1 MKALR
6 RFFRRLTSWT
16 TSARDEE
23 FLRAEIED
31 HVAMQAAEYVR
42 DGLSPE
48 EARRQALLKFGS
60 VEAIKESYRDQRGL
74 PLLETLARDTRHALR
89 RLRKNPVFTA
99 AVVLTLA
106 IGIGAN
112 TAIFGVVES
121 VLIRPLPY
129 PDAEALVGVW
139 HTAPGMSAGD
149 PRMSCSPSMYF
160 TYRDENRTFQ
170 HFGLWRFGVAPVTGA
185 GEPELPRVL
194 MVTHGV
200 LDALDVKPLLG
211 RWFSPADDTP
221 GTPET
226 VILTHGYWRRRFLGD
241 TCIIGRS
248 MTINARPHTV
258 IGVMPES
265 FQFSRNSR
273 EPELILP
280 LQFERSRVNLGT
292 FANQGIARLKPGVT
306 MEAANADLA
315 RMLGVWLQSWPPPP
329 GFDSAV
335 FRNARFGPQIQPL
348 KQEIVGNVGAML
360 WVVMGTLAIVLLI
373 ACANVASLL
382 LVDAEVRGPE
392 LAIRAALGAGWRRIA
407 GQLLA
412 ESMTLGLLGGA
423 LGVGPAYVGLKLLA
437 ARGPSTLPR
446 LDEIQFDPWVLAF
459 AFGASLLSGALA
471 GIIPLLKYT
480 RPPAAALRT
489 VGRTFSQTRER
500 HRARNT
506 LVVVQVAL
514 ALVLLVGAG
523 LMIRT
528 FQQLRAVQ
536 PGFTQPEEIHIVR
549 SSIPEAIAKEPARA
563 MRMWQ
568 EILDKIAAIPGVTS
582 VGLAGQVPLESQLGF
597 RNRQRLDAERPT
609 LEGRPRNTSVEMRL
623 IAPSFFETMG
633 TRIIAGRDFTWP
645 DLYEHRHVAIVSD
658 NLARAWWREPRAALG
673 QRVRESSIAPWR
685 EVVGVVEDVYDDGVH
700 VPAPEFAYLP
710 ALMDRHLVFDREFV
724 LRGATF
730 AIRSERAGTESLL
743 GEARNAIW
751 SVNGRQPAFS
761 FVNTVGQLYDQS
773 MARTSFTLV
782 ILAIVGG
789 MALLLGIVGIYGVIA
804 YAVSQRTREI
814 GVRMALGAQPA
825 TMLPVFLR
833 QGLLLAVIGVGVG
846 LAAAVGLTRLMSS
859 LLFGVSAVDPLTYA
873 AVSAL
878 LMAAAVLASYVP
890 ARRAMAIDPVEALRA
905 E

>member
-23 FLRAEIED
+23 FLRAEFDD

-42 DGLSPE
+42 DGLSPD

-74 PLLETLARDTRHALR
+74 PWLDTLGRDTRHALR
-89 RLRKNPVFTA
+89 RFRKNPAFTA
-99 AVVLTLA
+99 AVMLTLA
-106 IGIGAN
+106 LGIGGN
-112 TAIFGVVES
+112 TAIFGVIES

-139 HTAPGMSAGD
+139 HTAPGMSAAD
-149 PRMSCSPSMYF
+149 PRMNCSPSMYF

-170 HFGLWRFGVAPVTGA
+170 HFGVWRFGVAPITGA
-185 GEPELPRVL
+185 GEPELPRAL

-211 RWFSPADDTP
+211 RWFSQADDTP
-221 GTPET
+221 ASAET
-226 VILTHGYWRRRFLGD
+226 VILTHGYWGRRFLGD
-241 TCIIGRS
+241 SSVIGRT
-248 MTINARPHTV
+248 MIINARPHTV

-265 FQFSRNSR
+265 FEFSRNAR

-280 LQFERSRVNLGT
+280 LQLERPRSLGT
-292 FANQGIARLKPGVT
+292 FAFQGIARLRPGVT
-306 MEAANADLA
+306 LTQANADLA
-315 RMLGVWLQSWPPPP
+315 RMLEVWLRSWPSPR
-329 GFDSAV
+329 GLDSAV
-335 FRNARFGPQIQPL
+335 FLNARFAPQIQPL
-348 KQEIVGNVGAML
+348 KQEIVGNAGTML
-360 WVVMGTLAIVLLI
+360 WVVMGTLAMVLLI

-392 LAIRAALGAGWRRIA
+392 LAVRAALGAGWRRIA

-423 LGVGPAYVGLKLLA
+423 LGLGPAYLGLKILA

-446 LDEIQFDPWVLAF
+446 LNEISFDPWVLAF

-471 GIIPLLKYT
+471 GIIPLAKYA

-528 FQQLRAVQ
+528 FQQLRAMQ
-536 PGFTQPEEIHIVR
+536 PGFTQPETIHIVR
-549 SSIPEAIAKEPARA
+549 SSIPETVAKEPARA

-582 VGLAGQVPLESQLGF
+582 VGLAGQVPLEAQLGF

-623 IAPSFFETMG
+623 IAPSFFKTMG
-633 TRIIAGRDFTWP
+633 TRIIVGRDFTWP

-658 NLARAWWREPRAALG
+658 NLARAWWGGPRAALG
-673 QRVRESSIAPWR
+673 QRVRETSIAPWR

-710 ALMDRHLVFDREFV
+710 ALMDRHLVFDNEFV
-724 LRGATF
+724 LRAATF

-743 GEARNAIW
+743 GEAREIIW
-751 SVNGRQPAFS
+751 SVNGRQPVFA

-814 GVRMALGAQPA
+814 GLRMALGAQPA

-859 LLFGVSAVDPLTYA
+859 LLFGISAVDPLTYA

>member
-1 MKALR
+1 MNRIAWLDA
-6 RFFRRLTSWT
+6 FS
-16 TSARDEE
+16 SD
-23 FLRAEIED
+23 
-31 HVAMQAAEYVR
+31 VR
-42 DGLSPE
+42 
-48 EARRQALLKFGS
+48 
-60 VEAIKESYRDQRGL
+60 Y
-74 PLLETLARDTRHALR
+74 TLR
-89 RLRKNPVFTA
+89 RLWRQPSFTA
-99 AVVLTLA
+99 TALLTLA
-106 IGIGAN
+106 LGIGAN
-112 TAIFGVVES
+112 TAIFGVIES

-129 PDAEALVGVW
+129 PEAEALVGVW

-149 PRMSCSPSMYF
+149 PRTSCSPSMYF

-170 HFGLWRFGVAPVTGA
+170 HFGLWRFGIAPVTGA
-185 GEPELPRVL
+185 GEPELPRAL

-200 LDALDVKPLLG
+200 LDALDVKPSLG
-211 RWFSPADDTP
+211 RWFSQADDTP
-221 GTPET
+221 GTPDT
-226 VILTHGYWRRRFLGD
+226 VILTHDYWRRRFLGD
-241 TCIIGRS
+241 SAAIGRT

-258 IGVMPES
+258 VGVMPAT

-280 LQFERSRVNLGT
+280 LRLDRSTVNLGT
-292 FANQGIARLKPGVT
+292 FAFQGIARLRPGVT
-306 MEAANADLA
+306 LTQANADRA

-329 GFDSAV
+329 GFDGAV

-348 KQEIVGNVGAML
+348 KQEIVGNVGALL

-382 LVDAEVRGPE
+382 LVNAEVRGPE
-392 LAIRAALGAGWRRIA
+392 LAVRAALGAGWRRIA
-407 GQLLA
+407 RQLLV
-412 ESMTLGLLGGA
+412 ESVTLGMLGGA
-423 LGVGPAYVGLKLLA
+423 LGLGPAYVGLKVLA
-437 ARGPSTLPR
+437 ARGPGTLPR
-446 LDEIQFDPWVLAF
+446 LNELQFDLWVLAF
-459 AFGASLLSGALA
+459 VFGVSVLSGVLA
-471 GIIPLLKYT
+471 GIIPLVKYA

-536 PGFTQPEEIHIVR
+536 PGFTHPEEIHIVR
-549 SSIPEAIAKEPARA
+549 SSIPEAVAKEPARA
-563 MRMWQ
+563 MRLWHD
-568 EILDKIAAIPGVTS
+568 ILDKLAAIPGVTS

-597 RNRQRLDAERPT
+597 RNRQRLEAEGPAV
-609 LEGRPRNTSVEMRL
+609 EGRPRNTSVEMRL
-623 IAPSFFETMG
+623 IAPSFFKTIG

-658 NLARAWWREPRAALG
+658 NLARAWWGGPRAALG

-700 VPAPEFAYLP
+700 VNAPEFAYLP
-710 ALMDRHLVFDREFV
+710 ALMDRHLVFDQEFV

-743 GEARNAIW
+743 GEVRNIIW
-751 SVNGRQPAFS
+751 SVNGRQPVFS
-761 FVNTVGQLYDQS
+761 FVSTVGQLYDQS

-789 MALLLGIVGIYGVIA
+789 IALLLGIVGIYGVIA

-814 GVRMALGAQPA
+814 GVRMAMGAQPA
-825 TMLPVFLR
+825 AMLPGFLK
-833 QGLLLAVIGVGVG
+833 QGLLLAAIGVGVG

-859 LLFGVSAVDPLTYA
+859 LLYGVSAVDPVTYA

-878 LMAAAVLASYVP
+878 LMAAAVLASYIP
-890 ARRAMAIDPVEALRA
+890 ARRAMAIDPIEALRA
-905 E
+905 D